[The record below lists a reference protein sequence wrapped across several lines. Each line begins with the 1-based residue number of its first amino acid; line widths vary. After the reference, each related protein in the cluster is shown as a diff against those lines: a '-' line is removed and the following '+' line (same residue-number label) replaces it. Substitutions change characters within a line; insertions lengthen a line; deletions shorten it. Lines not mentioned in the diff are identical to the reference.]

1 MRVGATGERQ
11 AMNDD
16 DEKIPAP
23 VVWGILSP
31 ILDWTPE
38 QRAAAEPKPESNVI
52 YLADYKLSALRKSN
66 EFVSAW
72 STEARRQSSGR
83 EEPPQPC
90 LPDCA
95 GRGLRVARRG
105 GNQDLPHGEAQ

>member
-1 MRVGATGERQ
+1 
-11 AMNDD
+11 MNDD

-52 YLADYKLSALRKSN
+52 YLADYKLL
-66 EFVSAW
+66 
-72 STEARRQSSGR
+72 
-83 EEPPQPC
+83 
-90 LPDCA
+90 
-95 GRGLRVARRG
+95 
-105 GNQDLPHGEAQ
+105 H